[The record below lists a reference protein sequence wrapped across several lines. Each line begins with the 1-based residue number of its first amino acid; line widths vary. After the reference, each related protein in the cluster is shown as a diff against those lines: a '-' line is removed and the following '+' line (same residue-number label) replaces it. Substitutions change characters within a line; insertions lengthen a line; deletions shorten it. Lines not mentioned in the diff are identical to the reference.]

1 MRILLILCIL
11 TFILSTKINK
21 AASYLL
27 KHGHKKSIYRCASY
41 IASALLWA
49 GFKFN
54 RLGNAYQYYIKG
66 VLRKLEFRQI
76 KRGSPKKGDIYVQVI
91 TKSHIHGSYCYVLW

>member
-27 KHGHKKSIYRCASY
+27 KHGHKKSIYKCASY
-41 IASALLWA
+41 IASALL
-49 GFKFN
+49 
-54 RLGNAYQYYIKG
+54 
-66 VLRKLEFRQI
+66 
-76 KRGSPKKGDIYVQVI
+76 
-91 TKSHIHGSYCYVLW
+91 